1 MVFINEILTDIEWRL
16 TQLVTIRTLPIK
28 YNLSTTDREVHNRTS
43 IPAIYALWEG
53 FVKEAFSIYARY
65 LDSLQLSRDE
75 INIVLLTHELDSLC
89 DFQSSRENLKAK
101 VKLVEAINEKLKPV
115 ISISKKVPTKSNVNY
130 KVLKD
135 IFDRFC
141 ISLTLDKSI
150 YGSKI
155 DRFLLFRNACAHG
168 DNSIQINNSDLDEF
182 YKLVE
187 DLMYEVA
194 VCLEHSAIHQDYKGV
209 QLAPTH

>member
-1 MVFINEILTDIEWRL
+1 MIFIDEILTDIEWRI

-28 YNLSTTDREVHNRTS
+28 YNLSTSDREIHNRTS

-65 LDSLQLSRDE
+65 LDSLQLSREE

-89 DFQSSRENLKAK
+89 DFQLARENLKAK
-101 VKLVEAINEKLKPV
+101 VKLVAAINEKLQPV

-135 IFDRFC
+135 IFERFC
-141 ISLTLDKSI
+141 VSSSIDKGI
-150 YGSKI
+150 YGNKI

-168 DNSIQINNSDLDEF
+168 DNSIQITNKDSDEF

-194 VCLEHSAIHQDYKGV
+194 LCLEDSAKQQDYKSI
-209 QLAPTH
+209 QTTAI